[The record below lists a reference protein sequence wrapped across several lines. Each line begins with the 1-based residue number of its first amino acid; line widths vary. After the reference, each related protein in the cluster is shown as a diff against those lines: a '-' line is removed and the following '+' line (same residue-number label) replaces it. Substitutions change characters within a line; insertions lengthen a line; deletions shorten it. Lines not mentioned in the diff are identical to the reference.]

1 MYNIFHRI
9 NTIYLLKAYKRYKMF
24 ADLYTKIDLR
34 NKIYLLFLI
43 IIIIIIISLIFYI
56 IFKTNLSNIMSKCV
70 IMIMVGELN
79 NN

>member
-43 IIIIIIISLIFYI
+43 IIIIISLIFYI

-70 IMIMVGELN
+70 IMIMFAELN

>member
-1 MYNIFHRI
+1 MYNIYQQI

-43 IIIIIIISLIFYI
+43 IIIIISLIFYI

-70 IMIMVGELN
+70 IMIMVAELN